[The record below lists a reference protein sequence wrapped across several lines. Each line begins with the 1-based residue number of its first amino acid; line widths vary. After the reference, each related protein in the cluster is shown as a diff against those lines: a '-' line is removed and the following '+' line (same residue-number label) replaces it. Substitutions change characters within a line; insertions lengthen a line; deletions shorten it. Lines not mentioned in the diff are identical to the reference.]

1 MCLCMYLF
9 SLITGKIYRWLARG
23 KIMAIFAKS
32 FLMSSKP
39 LAECKSLDHIR
50 SFPTVKEQLGPRSK
64 RYQFEG
70 VERRAYPD
78 PANNLDSADISVK
91 IFDDPKLIK
100 KWISRAQGNNE
111 MSARIYRSFIA
122 IFK

>member
-1 MCLCMYLF
+1 
-9 SLITGKIYRWLARG
+9 
-23 KIMAIFAKS
+23 MAIFAKS

-39 LAECKSLDHIR
+39 LAEFKPLDHPR
-50 SFPTVKEQLGPRSK
+50 SVPTAQKKLGPRST
-64 RYQFEG
+64 RYQLEG

-78 PANNLDSADISVK
+78 PANNLDDADISVK
-91 IFDDPKLIK
+91 IFDDPKLIR

-122 IFK
+122 FCQIK